1 MCDGTVILVIVLT
14 GKADTMFIAWVKYQ
28 IPICSLHELS
38 TFHARPLTGI
48 LPGRL
53 RSIHQLMPY
62 KHYQVWGWH
71 SSMGCPSDEDS
82 RFCESKWCS
91 VQGKDWTYHTW
102 YWSRWHTLL
111 KFYITRL
118 LLSRSSPSVCNSFA
132 SSWLIMAQSS
142 GASKLLYVSI
152 CFTISP
158 ASLLVSSNVILEP
171 RSGIRNYPA
180 IASTIR
186 LTFLRP
192 VSSTWCQTF

>member
-1 MCDGTVILVIVLT
+1 M
-14 GKADTMFIAWVKYQ
+14 GKIP
-28 IPICSLHELS
+28 IPICSLPWTQNFL
-38 TFHARPLTGI
+38 RRRLTDI

-53 RSIHQLMPY
+53 HSIYQLMPY

-82 RFCESKWCS
+82 RFCESKWCR
-91 VQGKDWTYHTW
+91 VQGKMDHTW
-102 YWSRWHTLL
+102 YWSRCPTLL

-142 GASKLLYVSI
+142 GASKFLYVSI
-152 CFTISP
+152 CFTTSP

-171 RSGIRNYPA
+171 RFGIRDYPA